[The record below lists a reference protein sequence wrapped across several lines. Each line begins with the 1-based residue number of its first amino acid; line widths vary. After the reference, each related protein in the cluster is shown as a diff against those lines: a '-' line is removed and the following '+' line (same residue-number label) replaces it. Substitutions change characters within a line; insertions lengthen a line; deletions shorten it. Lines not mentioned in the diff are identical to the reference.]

1 MDAYQI
7 FIQGLA
13 DARAHLALA
22 IRQMAAGTLRTHDGP
37 VDTTAQRLE
46 QAREDIVEID
56 QILERHS
63 AGNVHKI

>member
-7 FIQGLA
+7 FIQTLA

-37 VDTTAQRLE
+37 VDTTTQSLDK
-46 QAREDIVEID
+46 ARQDIIEID
-56 QILERHS
+56 QVLERHY
-63 AGNVHKI
+63 AGNIRKI